1 MKGTKKDS
9 NTILRRN
16 TKQKALVLE
25 TVQEHRDHPTADM
38 IYVDVRKK
46 NNKVSKGTVYR
57 NLNELSRL
65 DKVNQLKVP
74 GADRFDLRVDNHYHI
89 LCTKCGIVE
98 DVNIDYSDAL
108 NREAEKVSG
117 YIVTKHRTLFEGI
130 CPKCQ
135 QNKRMK

>member
-1 MKGTKKDS
+1 M
-9 NTILRRN
+9 
-16 TKQKALVLE
+16 
-25 TVQEHRDHPTADM
+25 QEHRDHPTADA

-135 QNKRMK
+135 NKDLQ